1 VCATSGLPSTPS
13 YHLHNTTRVVARTLL
28 AARISPETTD
38 ATTIP
43 HNPQPLQYHNCLS
56 RYGTTVKM
64 KDLPNI
70 WLLKRG
76 RDSNIEAF
84 GIIDITVVVAIV
96 VAIVRVEFGGVC
108 GCARCLRTYSRR
120 EYYTQQYGTNRL
132 PQR

>member
-1 VCATSGLPSTPS
+1 MGEGGRLRIFKALEV
-13 YHLHNTTRVVARTLL
+13 LL

-76 RDSNIEAF
+76 RGSDIEAF
-84 GIIDITVVVAIV
+84 GIISWTAETLQNFVPPLSVSETPVNKQLFV
-96 VAIVRVEFGGVC
+96 
-108 GCARCLRTYSRR
+108 S
-120 EYYTQQYGTNRL
+120 YYKFADVQTSDHS
-132 PQR
+132 

>member
-1 VCATSGLPSTPS
+1 MVIDHEIFGDLI
-13 YHLHNTTRVVARTLL
+13 L

-38 ATTIP
+38 ASTIP
-43 HNPQPLQYHNCLS
+43 HNPQQSQYHHRLS
-56 RYGTTVKM
+56 RYI
-64 KDLPNI
+64 LPNI

-96 VAIVRVEFGGVC
+96 IVIVMAQFGGGC

-120 EYYTQQYGTNRL
+120 EYK
-132 PQR
+132 